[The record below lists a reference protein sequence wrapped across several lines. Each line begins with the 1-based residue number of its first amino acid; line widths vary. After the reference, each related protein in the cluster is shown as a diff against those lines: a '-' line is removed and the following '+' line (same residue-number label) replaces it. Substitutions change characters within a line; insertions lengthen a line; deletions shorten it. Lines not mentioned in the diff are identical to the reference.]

1 MSKQGRK
8 ARRRLVSGIGGSGA
22 SGRLEQGGAPGRL
35 EDHREGAAGEPNR
48 KSRQTGR
55 WRCLR
60 CTKQWGSMKR
70 ALDDWWDHEEG
81 PHLCPGCGSHTDT
94 EPF

>member
-8 ARRRLVSGIGGSGA
+8 ARRRLILGIGGSRS
-22 SGRLEQGGAPGRL
+22 SGRLEPGGAPGRL
-35 EDHREGAAGEPNR
+35 KDRREDTGGEANR

-60 CTKQWGSMKR
+60 CAKQWGSMKR
-70 ALDDWWDHEEG
+70 APSNWWNHEEG
-81 PHLCPGCGSHTDT
+81 PHLCPGCGTHTDT

>member
-8 ARRRLVSGIGGSGA
+8 ARRRLVSGVGGTRGGGRPGPGGSA
-22 SGRLEQGGAPGRL
+22 GRL
-35 EDHREGAAGEPNR
+35 EDPLGSPEVGANR
-48 KSRQTGR
+48 KARQTGR
-55 WRCLR
+55 WRCVH

-70 ALDDWWDHEEG
+70 APDDWWEHEEG
-81 PHLCPGCGSHTDT
+81 PHLCPGCGSHTET

>member
-8 ARRRLVSGIGGSGA
+8 ARRRLVSGIGGGGA

-35 EDHREGAAGEPNR
+35 EDHREDTGGEANR

-55 WRCLR
+55 WRCL
-60 CTKQWGSMKR
+60 
-70 ALDDWWDHEEG
+70 
-81 PHLCPGCGSHTDT
+81 
-94 EPF
+94 

>member
-8 ARRRLVSGIGGSGA
+8 ARRRLVSGIGGGGA
-22 SGRLEQGGAPGRL
+22 SGRL
-35 EDHREGAAGEPNR
+35 EDHREGTTSEPNR
-48 KSRQTGR
+48 KARQTGR

-81 PHLCPGCGSHTDT
+81 PHLCPGCGSQIDT

>member
-8 ARRRLVSGIGGSGA
+8 ARRRLVSGIGGGGA
-22 SGRLEQGGAPGRL
+22 SGRLEQGGTPGRL
-35 EDHREGAAGEPNR
+35 EGHREGATGDPNR
-48 KSRQTGR
+48 KARQTGR
-55 WRCLR
+55 WRCLH